1 MRRWERCWKAADNQ
15 VTAKQVMRYRST
27 AGKAPLTSLRGAVLR
42 GLAPDGGLYMPAEI
56 ARHTV
61 EELEEFR
68 RLPFTEVCFRLV
80 RPFATPD
87 VPEEVLW
94 QIVAEAINFPVKLVS
109 LSPALHILE
118 LFHGPTLAFKDF
130 GARFLARLM
139 GYFVR
144 GEARPLTVLVATSGD
159 TGSAVAHGFLGVP
172 NIRVVILYP
181 SKRISEAQEK
191 QFTTLGQN
199 ITALEVCGTFDDC
212 QRLVKQ
218 AFADEQL
225 QERSFLTSANSINVG
240 RLLPQMFY
248 HVAAYRQLPVAS
260 IPLIVAVPSG
270 NFGNLTA
277 GLFAKRVGV
286 PIARFIAATNANDVF
301 PQYLTNGE
309 YCPRPAIA
317 TYSNAMDVG
326 DPNNFPRLLDLCR
339 KRIANVRKEIWGH
352 GASDEE
358 TLHEMHAVWDRYRYV
373 ADPHTAVGIDAWEA
387 YRKEHPEPSQGLV
400 LATAHPAKFADV
412 VQKAIGQAPPLPERL
427 ARHLQQPKLS
437 ITMSREYAAF
447 KQFLLGH

>member
-1 MRRWERCWKAADNQ
+1 
-15 VTAKQVMRYRST
+15 MRYRST
-27 AGKAPLTSLRGAVLR
+27 SGKAPLTSLRGATLR
-42 GLAPDGGLYMPAEI
+42 GLAPDGGLYLPVEI
-56 ARHTV
+56 ARHSP

-68 RLPFTEVCFRLV
+68 RLPFTEVCFRVV

-130 GARFLARLM
+130 GARFMARLM

-144 GEARPLTVLVATSGD
+144 GEARQLTVLVATSGD
-159 TGSAVAHGFLGVP
+159 TGSAVAHGFFRVP
-172 NIRVVILYP
+172 GIRVVILYP

-191 QFTTLGQN
+191 QFTTLGEN
-199 ITALEVCGTFDDC
+199 ITALEVSGTFDDC

-218 AFADEQL
+218 AFSDEAL
-225 QERSFLTSANSINVG
+225 NHRAFLTSANSINVA

-260 IPLIVAVPSG
+260 VPLIVSVPSG

-277 GLFAKRVGV
+277 GIFAKRVGLPV
-286 PIARFIAATNANDVF
+286 ARFIAATNVNDAV
-301 PQYLTNGE
+301 PRYLLSGE
-309 YCPRPAIA
+309 YRPNAAIA
-317 TYSNAMDVG
+317 TYSSAMDVG
-326 DPNNFPRLLDLCR
+326 NPNNFLRLLDLCR
-339 KRIANVRKEIWGH
+339 NRIENVRKEIWGQST
-352 GASDEE
+352 SDKE
-358 TLHEMHAVWDRYRYV
+358 TLQEMHYVWDRFRYIS
-373 ADPHTAVGIDAWEA
+373 DPHTAVGIHAWEA

-400 LATAHPAKFADV
+400 LATAHPAKFAEI
-412 VQKAIGQAPPLPERL
+412 VQKGIGIAPPLPSRL
-427 ARHLQQPKLS
+427 AEYLNRPKLS
-437 ITMSREYAAF
+437 LPMTTAYDDF
-447 KQFLLGH
+447 KQFLLAQ